1 MSDICAPWAGVDVFE
16 KRRRK
21 KSQRGVQRFS
31 VWIGRDR

>member
-1 MSDICAPWAGVDVFE
+1 MSDICAPWVGVGVFE
-16 KRRRK
+16 KK

>member
-1 MSDICAPWAGVDVFE
+1 MSDICALWVGVGVFE
-16 KRRRK
+16 KKKK

>member
-1 MSDICAPWAGVDVFE
+1 MSDICALWVGVGVFG
-16 KRRRK
+16 K